1 MGRLAGKRAVITGG
15 ARGIGRAVSETFAR
29 EGAAI
34 GIIDVLDETHG
45 AAEEIRQSGA
55 TVFSE
60 IADVSNKAAIGEAI
74 ARLGDQ
80 LGGIDSVV
88 CVAGITR
95 PEPAAELSEEN
106 WRAVI
111 EVNLT
116 GVFFTLQAALP
127 WLEKSEA
134 GSGVVVGSVASE
146 GGPIGRVNYSS
157 SKAGLQGMVK
167 NLAVE
172 YGPKG
177 VRFNIVAP
185 GHIISTL
192 GMRDEQAMQASAE
205 RTPLRRLGSV
215 DDVAAACLFFASDN
229 SSFMTGQVLNVCG
242 GKTLWSRGVS

>member
-1 MGRLAGKRAVITGG
+1 VKRLAGRRAVITGG
-15 ARGIGRAVSETFAR
+15 ARGIGRGVADLFAQ

-34 GIIDVLDETHG
+34 GIIDVLDSTEQA
-45 AAEEIRQSGA
+45 AAELREAGATAFARTADVTSSSEIR
-55 TVFSE
+55 
-60 IADVSNKAAIGEAI
+60 KAVDELAGE
-74 ARLGDQ
+74 LS
-80 LGGIDSVV
+80 GIDAMV

-95 PEPAAELSEEN
+95 PAPAAELPEED

-116 GVFFTLQAALP
+116 GAFLSVQASLP
-127 WLEKSEA
+127 WLEKSDS
-134 GSGVVVGSVASE
+134 GSVVVVGSVASE
-146 GGPIGRVNYSS
+146 GGPVGRVNYSS

-192 GMRDEQAMQASAE
+192 GIRDEQSMRESAE

-215 DDVAAACLFFASDN
+215 EDVAAACLFFASDN
-229 SSFMTGQVLNVCG
+229 SSYVTGQVLNVCG